1 MRRVNL
7 LLLVALAASLA
18 WATGAQ
24 DEPVKVGVVDV
35 DQAINST
42 DQGKQAREEF
52 NRKQR
57 EAQQEIQPLIDEYKE
72 RQEEIKSKKYVLSDD
87 VLFEKQVELAELQN
101 RIDNKIQEVKGQLKI
116 DQGRLEAPLR
126 RKLRDIVEEIGK
138 EQGFTLILMR
148 DSPGVI
154 YSREALDIT
163 DRVVERFDQQ
173 G

>member
-1 MRRVNL
+1 MRRANV
-7 LLLVALAASLA
+7 LLLVGLAVVVA

-35 DQAINST
+35 DQAISST

-52 NRKQR
+52 QRKQR
-57 EAQQEIQPLIDEYKE
+57 QAQEEVQPLIEQYKE
-72 RQEEIKSKKYVLSDD
+72 LQKEIKSKKYVLSDD
-87 VLFEKQVELAELQN
+87 ALFDKQVKLAELQN

-126 RKLRDIVEEIGK
+126 KRLRDIVEEIGK

-163 DRVVERFDQQ
+163 DMVVERFND
-173 G
+173 

>member
-1 MRRVNL
+1 MRRANL
-7 LLLVALAASLA
+7 LLLIGLVAAVG

-35 DQAINST
+35 DQAISST
-42 DQGKQAREEF
+42 ERGKKAREEF
-52 NRKQR
+52 QRKQE
-57 EAQQEIQPLIDEYKE
+57 EAQKAVRPLIEKYKE
-72 RQEEIKSKKYVLSDD
+72 LQKEIKSKKYVLSDD
-87 VLFEKQVELAELQN
+87 ALFDKQVKLAELRN

-126 RKLRDIVEEIGK
+126 DRLRDIVSTIGK
-138 EQGFTLILMR
+138 EEGFTLILMR
-148 DSPGVI
+148 DSPGVM

-163 DRVVERFDQQ
+163 DAVVERFNE

>member
-1 MRRVNL
+1 MRREGVL
-7 LLLVALAASLA
+7 LLIGLVAAAA

-35 DQAINST
+35 DQAISST
-42 DQGKQAREEF
+42 ERGKQAREEF
-52 NRKQR
+52 ERKQR
-57 EAQQEIQPLIDEYKE
+57 EAEEAVRPLIEQYKE
-72 RQEEIKSKKYVLSDD
+72 LQKEIKSKKYVLSDD
-87 VLFEKQVELAELQN
+87 ALFDKQVKLAELRN

-126 RKLRDIVEEIGK
+126 DRLRDIVEDIGK
-138 EQGFTLILMR
+138 DQGFTLILMR

-163 DRVVERFDQQ
+163 DQVVERFNED
-173 G
+173 